1 MQKGRSLFV
10 FGNVKTNKTLE
21 DSDKVSNVPNK
32 RQKGDS
38 LFVLGN
44 IKAKKTLAGSN
55 KVSNVPIRD
64 AGGNLDVGK

>member
-10 FGNVKTNKTLE
+10 FGNVKKKKTLE

-32 RQKGDS
+32 TQKGDS

-44 IKAKKTLAGSN
+44 IKVKNTLAGSN
-55 KVSNVPIRD
+55 KVSNI
-64 AGGNLDVGK
+64 NLK